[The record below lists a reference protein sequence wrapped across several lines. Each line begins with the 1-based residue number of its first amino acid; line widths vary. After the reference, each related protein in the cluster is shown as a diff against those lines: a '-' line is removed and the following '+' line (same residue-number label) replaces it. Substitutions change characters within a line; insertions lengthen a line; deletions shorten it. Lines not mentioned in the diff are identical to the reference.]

1 MFTKLNT
8 LSKKMLLA
16 VLVLAIG
23 LAALPLTSA
32 YAAGLDQ
39 QVTPPQGDNS
49 RLEKI
54 WARELIAYNNAEAR
68 LAKSDEFISKVQ
80 NAINNANAKGW
91 DTSAVQSALNAF
103 KAAVQDARPIINSA
117 NGIVT
122 SHKGFD
128 DNGKVTDRTQALETV
143 KELGQRLKDARTAM
157 NGTGKA
163 LREAI
168 KAFRKAHRP
177 AQTPTTNP

>member
-32 YAAGLDQ
+32 HAAGLDQ
-39 QVTPPQGDNS
+39 TNTPPQGDNS

-54 WARELIAYNNAEAR
+54 WAREVAAYDKAEAR
-68 LAKSDEFISKVQ
+68 LAKSNEFISKVQ
-80 NAINNANAKGW
+80 DAINKANAKGW
-91 DTSAVQSALNAF
+91 DTSAVQAALDAF
-103 KAAVQDARPIINSA
+103 KSAVQDARPILNSA
-117 NGIVT
+117 NGIVN

-128 DNGKVTDRTQALETV
+128 DNGKVTDRAQAIETA
-143 KELGQRLKDARTAM
+143 KELGQHLKDARAAM

-163 LREAI
+163 LHEAI
-168 KAFRKAHRP
+168 KAFREANPRP
-177 AQTPTTNP
+177 NKTPT